1 MSSAGRLI
9 ASCLA
14 GFPACSRAHAYPLTC
29 LSYHIRRRY
38 GHAFRLTLCAYR
50 LTAYRQADRLKALQT
65 QAPTG
70 SRLAL
75 MPYRLPAC
83 MVYLYPLVHSIRL
96 CSRLAGIA
104 CPNRLCHAYRLKRL
118 TAHGSFMPAHMVH
131 CMPSVWCIGSR
142 LAVCMYA
149 GFLLYACVFP
159 AMLTACR
166 LRLCIE
172 LCYLFNKPFCVLP
185 GCRSAK
191 RYRRAN
197 RKKRRRNR
205 KQKKRRDYFPSLF
218 ASRFRGRLSI
228 GNRKG
233 IERRKCSRS
242 VQALRVLTFRSVA
255 FYKTIAYY
263 IRFLRQRLFASFR

>member
-29 LSYHIRRRY
+29 LSYRIRRRY

-118 TAHGSFMPAHMVH
+118 TSHGSFMPAHMVH

-172 LCYLFNKPFCVLP
+172 LCYLFNKPFACCLVAD
-185 GCRSAK
+185 RQRDIEERTEK
-191 RYRRAN
+191 REEETES
-197 RKKRRRNR
+197 RKKGGII
-205 KQKKRRDYFPSLF
+205 
-218 ASRFRGRLSI
+218 SRL
-228 GNRKG
+228 
-233 IERRKCSRS
+233 
-242 VQALRVLTFRSVA
+242 
-255 FYKTIAYY
+255 
-263 IRFLRQRLFASFR
+263 FLRLDFAAVFQSETVKELSAANVRDLFKLFGF